1 LFLSMLTCT
10 LLFFNAFSF
19 RMIFDILPLCVL
31 IYYYIN
37 NLFRCCANLYRF
49 YTMGKGVYFMEVQK
63 LFKAN
68 KRESAVDIVVNN
80 IKHLLMERKLK
91 PGDRLP
97 SESEISEGMGVSRGS
112 VREAMKIL
120 SAFGLVDVK
129 VGNGTYVCEKPGST
143 LMDSLLL
150 SFFVTNPDP
159 EKLYELRQVIEIDVL
174 EMILRHYDEN
184 TAERKALRENLN
196 LLGKLIDKDLSLEQ
210 LKTIDLEFHHL
221 MGSCTKNVLMER
233 IYSIVLDF
241 MEPTI
246 TATLK
251 THHGEITY
259 QEHQKILE
267 VIETQDYDRIHDVI
281 TDSVNTWST
290 RQQVS
295 NL

>member
-1 LFLSMLTCT
+1 
-10 LLFFNAFSF
+10 
-19 RMIFDILPLCVL
+19 
-31 IYYYIN
+31 
-37 NLFRCCANLYRF
+37 
-49 YTMGKGVYFMEVQK
+49 MEVQK

-120 SAFGLVDVK
+120 SAFGLV
-129 VGNGTYVCEKPGST
+129 CEKPGST

-196 LLGKLIDKDLSLEQ
+196 LLQKLIDKNLSLEQ

-251 THHGEITY
+251 NQHGEITY

>member
-1 LFLSMLTCT
+1 M
-10 LLFFNAFSF
+10 
-19 RMIFDILPLCVL
+19 
-31 IYYYIN
+31 
-37 NLFRCCANLYRF
+37 
-49 YTMGKGVYFMEVQK
+49 
-63 LFKAN
+63 
-68 KRESAVDIVVNN
+68 
-80 IKHLLMERKLK
+80 
-91 PGDRLP
+91 
-97 SESEISEGMGVSRGS
+97 
-112 VREAMKIL
+112 
-120 SAFGLVDVK
+120 
-129 VGNGTYVCEKPGST
+129 
-143 LMDSLLL
+143 
-150 SFFVTNPDP
+150 
-159 EKLYELRQVIEIDVL
+159 IEIDVL

-196 LLGKLIDKDLSLEQ
+196 LLGKLIDKNLSLEQ

-267 VIETQDYDRIHDVI
+267 VIETQDYDHIHDVI

>member
-1 LFLSMLTCT
+1 
-10 LLFFNAFSF
+10 
-19 RMIFDILPLCVL
+19 
-31 IYYYIN
+31 
-37 NLFRCCANLYRF
+37 
-49 YTMGKGVYFMEVQK
+49 MEVQK

-112 VREAMKIL
+112 VREAM
-120 SAFGLVDVK
+120 
-129 VGNGTYVCEKPGST
+129 
-143 LMDSLLL
+143 MDSLLL

-196 LLGKLIDKDLSLEQ
+196 LLQKLIDKNLSLEQ

-251 THHGEITY
+251 NQHGEITY

>member
-1 LFLSMLTCT
+1 
-10 LLFFNAFSF
+10 
-19 RMIFDILPLCVL
+19 
-31 IYYYIN
+31 
-37 NLFRCCANLYRF
+37 
-49 YTMGKGVYFMEVQK
+49 MEVQK

-80 IKHLLMERKLK
+80 IKHLLMERRLK

-196 LLGKLIDKDLSLEQ
+196 LLGKLIDKNLSLEQ
-210 LKTIDLEFHHL
+210 LKTIDL
-221 MGSCTKNVLMER
+221 
-233 IYSIVLDF
+233 
-241 MEPTI
+241 
-246 TATLK
+246 
-251 THHGEITY
+251 
-259 QEHQKILE
+259 
-267 VIETQDYDRIHDVI
+267 
-281 TDSVNTWST
+281 
-290 RQQVS
+290 
-295 NL
+295 

>member
-1 LFLSMLTCT
+1 
-10 LLFFNAFSF
+10 
-19 RMIFDILPLCVL
+19 
-31 IYYYIN
+31 
-37 NLFRCCANLYRF
+37 
-49 YTMGKGVYFMEVQK
+49 MEVQK

-196 LLGKLIDKDLSLEQ
+196 LLQKLIDKNLSLEQ

-221 MGSCTKNVLMER
+221 MGSCTKN
-233 IYSIVLDF
+233 VLDF

-267 VIETQDYDRIHDVI
+267 VIETQDYDHIHDVI

-290 RQQVS
+290 RQQAS

>member
-1 LFLSMLTCT
+1 M
-10 LLFFNAFSF
+10 
-19 RMIFDILPLCVL
+19 DVH
-31 IYYYIN
+31 
-37 NLFRCCANLYRF
+37 
-49 YTMGKGVYFMEVQK
+49 K
-63 LFKAN
+63 LFKTN

-80 IKHLLMERKLK
+80 IKQLLVEQKLK

-97 SESEISEGMGVSRGS
+97 NELEISEGLGVSRGS

-120 SAFGLVDVK
+120 SAFGLVNVK

-196 LLGKLIDKDLSLEQ
+196 LLGKLIDKNLSLEQ

-221 MGSCTKNVLMER
+221 MGRCTKNVLMER

>member
-1 LFLSMLTCT
+1 
-10 LLFFNAFSF
+10 
-19 RMIFDILPLCVL
+19 
-31 IYYYIN
+31 
-37 NLFRCCANLYRF
+37 
-49 YTMGKGVYFMEVQK
+49 MEVQK

-68 KRESAVDIVVNN
+68 ERESAVDIVVNN

-196 LLGKLIDKDLSLEQ
+196 LLGKLIDKNLSLEQ

-267 VIETQDYDRIHDVI
+267 VIETQDYDHIHDVI

-290 RQQVS
+290 RQQAS

>member
-1 LFLSMLTCT
+1 
-10 LLFFNAFSF
+10 
-19 RMIFDILPLCVL
+19 
-31 IYYYIN
+31 
-37 NLFRCCANLYRF
+37 
-49 YTMGKGVYFMEVQK
+49 MEVQK

-120 SAFGLVDVK
+120 SAFGL
-129 VGNGTYVCEKPGST
+129 
-143 LMDSLLL
+143 
-150 SFFVTNPDP
+150 
-159 EKLYELRQVIEIDVL
+159 YELRQVIEIDVL

-196 LLGKLIDKDLSLEQ
+196 LLQKLIDKNLSLEQ

-251 THHGEITY
+251 NQHGEITY

>member
-1 LFLSMLTCT
+1 
-10 LLFFNAFSF
+10 
-19 RMIFDILPLCVL
+19 
-31 IYYYIN
+31 
-37 NLFRCCANLYRF
+37 
-49 YTMGKGVYFMEVQK
+49 MEVQK

-196 LLGKLIDKDLSLEQ
+196 LLQKLIDKNLSLEQ
-210 LKTIDLEFHHL
+210 LQTIDLEFHHL

-251 THHGEITY
+251 NQHGEITY
-259 QEHQKILE
+259 QEQQKILE

>member
-1 LFLSMLTCT
+1 MLTCT

-49 YTMGKGVYFMEVQK
+49 YTMGKGVYFTEVQK

-196 LLGKLIDKDLSLEQ
+196 LLGKLIDKNLSLEQ

-221 MGSCTKNVLMER
+221 MGSCTKNVLMELNKF
-233 IYSIVLDF
+233 V
-241 MEPTI
+241 
-246 TATLK
+246 
-251 THHGEITY
+251 
-259 QEHQKILE
+259 
-267 VIETQDYDRIHDVI
+267 
-281 TDSVNTWST
+281 
-290 RQQVS
+290 
-295 NL
+295 

>member
-1 LFLSMLTCT
+1 M
-10 LLFFNAFSF
+10 
-19 RMIFDILPLCVL
+19 
-31 IYYYIN
+31 
-37 NLFRCCANLYRF
+37 
-49 YTMGKGVYFMEVQK
+49 QK

-196 LLGKLIDKDLSLEQ
+196 LLQKLIDKNLSLEQ

-251 THHGEITY
+251 NQHGEINKLLIFNPIKNPVNCTRHSRDFAFLILVFDHSDCFHRTTITY
-259 QEHQKILE
+259 TRDRDTHTWVAGMYNLSTAHIDRH
-267 VIETQDYDRIHDVI
+267 VVDTRTVAIEY
-281 TDSVNTWST
+281 
-290 RQQVS
+290 QVS
-295 NL
+295 RLQLRQTDLGSTVRLCTG